1 MWGVVIMSCIYKV
14 AWQHVNVLASYM
26 AVLSSNELED
36 SNVYVCTCADE
47 WLYTAFPCHRYG
59 PNSTENWPRWA
70 HNLEKAT
77 ATVPLNGYD
86 NSHARSWH
94 KCMLYTS
101 MVGSHWP
108 LSQCQLPMYVWCTAI
123 TYLTLYSEPQNRVR
137 TVLLTLP
144 ALLCECILCRLSVI
158 VCFAS
163 DKPVVVLVYPD
174 CYFSV
179 IPCHAWY
186 WRSSEFVSILVLR
199 LSHNRNDSDIRSGA
213 TVIAVR
219 LS

>member
-1 MWGVVIMSCIYKV
+1 MWMSLHHIWQSYLVMSWRTIMSMFVRVQMSDCTLHFPATCVGLI
-14 AWQHVNVLASYM
+14 VLRIGLDEHIIWRKLLQLFLWM
-26 AVLSSNELED
+26 VMII
-36 SNVYVCTCADE
+36 VTHGAD
-47 WLYTAFPCHRYG
+47 
-59 PNSTENWPRWA
+59 
-70 HNLEKAT
+70 
-77 ATVPLNGYD
+77 
-86 NSHARSWH
+86 
-94 KCMLYTS
+94 MLYTS

-123 TYLTLYSEPQNRVR
+123 TYLTLYTELQNRVR

-179 IPCHAWY
+179 IPCHAWC

-199 LSHNRNDSDIRSGA
+199 LSHNRNDSDIGSGA
-213 TVIAVR
+213 TVIACD
-219 LS
+219 LSGMM